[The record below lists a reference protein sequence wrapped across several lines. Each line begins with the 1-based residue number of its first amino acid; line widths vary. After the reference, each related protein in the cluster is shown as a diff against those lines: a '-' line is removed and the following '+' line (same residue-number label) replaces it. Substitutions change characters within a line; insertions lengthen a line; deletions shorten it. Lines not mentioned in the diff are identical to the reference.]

1 MFDIKYYKKYLDTCY
16 LLASFG
22 SFYNPTPYFDRVSIT
37 SMLSSFFLITIC
49 SHCFQYVFIFSVWVS
64 ILSNCNQLHIATC
77 LENEWGSLKLV
88 HFETVRINR
97 GPQNKLL
104 QNSMFSLS
112 IFFLDI
118 IGKLI
123 CLTTI
128 IQQRNSAFIRNIVT
142 VCIIPLASLKLVIRG
157 YSKKGA
163 EIICPKFSYCPG
175 FRPFKNAQ

>member
-1 MFDIKYYKKYLDTCY
+1 MALFI
-16 LLASFG
+16 A
-22 SFYNPTPYFDRVSIT
+22 PPPYFDRVSII

-64 ILSNCNQLHIATC
+64 ILSNSNQLHIATC

-88 HFETVRINR
+88 RFEAVRLNR

-104 QNSMFSLS
+104 QNSTFSLS

-118 IGKLI
+118 IWKLE

-128 IQQRNSAFIRNIVT
+128 VHQRHSAFIWNIVT
-142 VCIIPLASLKLVIRG
+142 VCIIPLGSLKLVIRG
-157 YSKKGA
+157 Y
-163 EIICPKFSYCPG
+163 IHCPL
-175 FRPFKNAQ
+175 N